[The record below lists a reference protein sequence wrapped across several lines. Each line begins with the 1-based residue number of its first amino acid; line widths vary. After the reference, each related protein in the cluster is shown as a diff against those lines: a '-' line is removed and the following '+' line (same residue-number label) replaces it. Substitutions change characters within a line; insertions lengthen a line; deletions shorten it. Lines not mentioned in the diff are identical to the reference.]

1 MLPIH
6 LGIGIVEGLATA
18 GVVSF
23 IWRARPEILERSMNK
38 KNLDQVPVRNIIVAF
53 LAVTVL
59 TGAILSWYASEH
71 PDGLEWSIEK
81 VTGTPEIETHNK
93 PIHDRLGNVQEK
105 TSLMPDYAF
114 KQEGN
119 GPEPSQTE
127 IRAGLFG
134 GLLVFA
140 TGILMGFILKKR
152 RSAP

>member
-1 MLPIH
+1 
-6 LGIGIVEGLATA
+6 VEGLATA

-23 IWRARPEILERSMNK
+23 IWRARPEILERSMSK
-38 KNLDQVPVRNIIVAF
+38 KNLDQVPVRNIIVAI

-81 VTGTPEIETHNK
+81 VTGTPEIETHNQ
-93 PIHDRLGNVQEK
+93 PMHDTLGNVQEK

-127 IRAGLFG
+127 IRKSTTVAGLFG